1 MEHTKRQVKV
11 FVFLSRNA
19 FIFLGPVVERPISA
33 NLRLNF
39 NPGFFSFN
47 SKVFSRIIFSIL
59 LRSSN
64 NHIVDKN
71 NYTEHVF

>member
-1 MEHTKRQVKV
+1 MPLLQTCTDSALMVKV
-11 FVFLSRNA
+11 Q
-19 FIFLGPVVERPISA
+19 GPVVRRPIST

-47 SKVFSRIIFSIL
+47 SKASSRIIFSIL

-64 NHIVDKN
+64 HHN
-71 NYTEHVF
+71 NYYCK